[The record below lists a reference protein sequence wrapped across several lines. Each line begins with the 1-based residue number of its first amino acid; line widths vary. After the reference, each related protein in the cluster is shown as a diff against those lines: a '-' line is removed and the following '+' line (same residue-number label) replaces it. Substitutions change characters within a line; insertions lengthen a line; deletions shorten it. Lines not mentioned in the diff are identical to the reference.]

1 MNLTAS
7 VGKKSCGTAADY
19 VAIALLCAGHIGLVQ
34 AEIYKHVDSEGNVTY
49 TSTPMRGA
57 KKLDLA
63 PPLAAPSSSA
73 SRPRSEAGHADF
85 PKVDSATQKSRDGA
99 RHKILMDELAAEEKL
114 LAEARQNLKE
124 AETGPEALSGKN
136 ARHGEKIKSL
146 HEQVTLHETNVGA
159 LKIEL
164 SGRK

>member
-1 MNLTAS
+1 MKLR
-7 VGKKSCGTAADY
+7 Y
-19 VAIALLCAGHIGLVQ
+19 FFALLCTSHIGWAH

-63 PPLAAPSSSA
+63 PPLASPSS
-73 SRPRSEAGHADF
+73 SRPRSEVGQADF
-85 PKVDSATQKSRDGA
+85 PKVDSATQKSRDWA
-99 RHKILMDELAAEEKL
+99 RHKILLGELAAEEKL
-114 LAEARQNLKE
+114 LGEARQSLKE
-124 AETGPEALSGKN
+124 AEASPEALSGNN
-136 ARHGEKIKSL
+136 AKHGEKIKSL
-146 HEQVTLHETNVGA
+146 QEQVLLHEMNVGA

>member
-1 MNLTAS
+1 MNPRYLF
-7 VGKKSCGTAADY
+7 V
-19 VAIALLCAGHIGLVQ
+19 LLCAGHIGWAQ

-63 PPLAAPSSSA
+63 PPLASPPSSYA

-99 RHKILMDELAAEEKL
+99 RHKILIDELAAEEKL
-114 LAEARQNLKE
+114 LVEARQNLKD
-124 AETGPEALSGKN
+124 AGAGPEALSGKN
-136 ARHGEKIKSL
+136 AKHSEIIKSL
-146 HEQVTLHETNVGA
+146 QEQVSLHEMNVGA